1 LNYNQLL
8 QAKQNY
14 EYHLREVNE
23 KLAKMQQEGQPQ
35 SKQQKHL
42 QKKMEL
48 LASLETIQREL
59 NRYQQLQQQ
68 YDNNQQQQHTDNNKP
83 TMPADWNPVTGRTEI
98 PGKGRK
104 DAGKAMMVLGIIL
117 TILAFAAGEPGLGI
131 FAFILSIIGVILY
144 ASGNSAQGR
153 GTTFFGGGFVSS
165 E

>member
-1 LNYNQLL
+1 MNYKQLL

-14 EYHLREVNE
+14 EAHLSEVNE
-23 KLAKMQQEGQPQ
+23 KLAKMQQEGQPL

-42 QKKMEL
+42 QHKMEL
-48 LASLETIQREL
+48 EASLQTTQREL
-59 NRYQQLQQQ
+59 SRYPQLQPQ
-68 YDNNQQQQHTDNNKP
+68 YNNQQQQIDNKP

-98 PGKGRK
+98 PGQGRRA
-104 DAGKAMMVLGIIL
+104 AGKAMIALGIFFSLFGFLATEGLVLGI
-117 TILAFAAGEPGLGI
+117 FG
-131 FAFILSIIGVILY
+131 FILSIIGVILY